1 MFGNSSHEA
10 KILILIRCIISLKR
24 ENLKFGQMLLS
35 LMLPL
40 KLHLLRRRVCLCS
53 GYLVVSQVRAFE
65 KVTQRKALK
74 DATA

>member
-40 KLHLLRRRVCLCS
+40 KLHLLRRRVFVQDISSCHRS
-53 GYLVVSQVRAFE
+53 GLS
-65 KVTQRKALK
+65 KK
-74 DATA
+74 